1 MSHSENLQLTQTQNI
16 CLQNGGEI
24 WTSYG
29 NFLKKLK
36 TELLYDP
43 PVQLLGIYPR
53 GSIAFYRDFYIC
65 IFTAD
70 LFTIAGKWRQFRMA
84 NCRGMDNENVIY
96 TKFIYY
102 LSNNLLKLRIP

>member
-1 MSHSENLQLTQTQNI
+1 MCPTARTFSSHRLRIFVFKKE
-16 CLQNGGEI
+16 GKY

-70 LFTIAGKWRQFRMA
+70 LFTIVGKWRQFRMA
-84 NCRGMDNENVIY
+84 NCRGMDNKNVIY
-96 TKFIYY
+96 TTIYLLFIE
-102 LSNNLLKLRIP
+102 